1 MRKSRFSDEQIVA
14 VLQEW
19 DAGAKMADLV
29 RRHGVTEQTLY
40 RWKKKYGGL
49 QGTEAK
55 RLKALE
61 EENRQLK
68 RLVADQALN
77 LQVVKDLLG
86 KSGDARATA
95 DGRHTRHGN
104 RRVIRAASVPL
115 HGLRALDASLPTAPT
130 TARGAP
136 SALTRA
142 RGPASALGLSSLVSP
157 AAARRE
163 RGEQEARAAGVSRG
177 GPRGPATQAEARG
190 DPTHAAAPAHDRQST
205 VEHGLRQRRVE

>member
-1 MRKSRFSDEQIVA
+1 MKRSRFSEEQIVA

-19 DAGAKMADLV
+19 DAGAKVADLV

-49 QGTEAK
+49 QVSEAK

-86 KSGDARATA
+86 KKW
-95 DGRHTRHGN
+95 
-104 RRVIRAASVPL
+104 
-115 HGLRALDASLPTAPT
+115 
-130 TARGAP
+130 
-136 SALTRA
+136 
-142 RGPASALGLSSLVSP
+142 
-157 AAARRE
+157 
-163 RGEQEARAAGVSRG
+163 
-177 GPRGPATQAEARG
+177 
-190 DPTHAAAPAHDRQST
+190 
-205 VEHGLRQRRVE
+205 